1 MVSSYFI
8 EKIEKNKR
16 VVDVCKMIYVSK
28 VSLEKCCNSVLL
40 RKCISSKS
48 SRRSFIL
55 IRKDL
60 LDFLIC
66 DDLKKSKPD
75 IFTPCE
81 DCLACDGEG
90 CGYCKKN

>member
-8 EKIEKNKR
+8 EKIKKNER
-16 VVDVCKMIYVSK
+16 VHGCKMIYVSK
-28 VSLEKCCNSVLL
+28 VSLEKCCNSV
-40 RKCISSKS
+40 SSKS
-48 SRRSFIL
+48 SKRSLRIK
-55 IRKDL
+55 IKDL

-81 DCLACDGEG
+81 DCLVCDGEG